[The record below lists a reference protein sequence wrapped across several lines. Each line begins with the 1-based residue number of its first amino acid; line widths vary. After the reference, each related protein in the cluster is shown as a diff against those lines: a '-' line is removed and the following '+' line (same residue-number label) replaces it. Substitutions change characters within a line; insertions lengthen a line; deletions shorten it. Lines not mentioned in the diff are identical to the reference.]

1 MTFKLIFEEWVEIN
15 DSKQQEVLGA
25 MRAGRKASVFEMQT
39 PAGSKGRNEGGKTNS
54 SQSMENPEK
63 MKSLSS

>member
-25 MRAGRKASVFEMQT
+25 MRAGRKSSVFEMQT
-39 PAGSKGRNEGGKTNS
+39 PGAVRAETRVERQTAARAWRTLRK
-54 SQSMENPEK
+54 
-63 MKSLSS
+63 